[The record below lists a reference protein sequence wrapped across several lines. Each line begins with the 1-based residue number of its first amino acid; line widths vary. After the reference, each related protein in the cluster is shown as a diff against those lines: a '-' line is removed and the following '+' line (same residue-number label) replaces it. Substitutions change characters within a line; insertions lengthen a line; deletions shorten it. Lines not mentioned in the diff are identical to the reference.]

1 MNISGIIKTVIAGA
15 AIGSSNA
22 LGSPMPKPTSPH
34 GALRG
39 YTGRQLTEIPTCGN
53 VNPTDTAN
61 HLNPQITE
69 AGETL
74 VTELPYG
81 VDLVSLQALQAQVCL
96 DNGLTCVTAIAEYEA
111 LSNCT
116 QSDVG
121 KMNHMIAAVHTEGDP
136 TIWGVPANSTLTDPV
151 MSDCT
156 LDETGPNI
164 PSEDYPEIL
173 DNVCDYAE
181 SVGSSICEEL
191 GVKDSSGLYLK
202 TSTTETI
209 RNRKTINTAL
219 ASLDQQSFLSNG
231 CPITTDSFTYFSLP
245 VPSPV
250 PSPAPSRAPSRAP
263 NAQPTNSQTNSE
275 LIPTNSL
282 YLIGSGILGTSLIFC
297 VCYLIS
303 KFNGSND
310 RPETG
315 GQMQRTSPSI
325 NIHDIQG
332 SLIKIQLG
340 HMTPRPHNENPLT
353 SI

>member
-1 MNISGIIKTVIAGA
+1 MNISGIMKAVVAVA

-22 LGSPMPKPTSPH
+22 LGSPMPKPTSTH

-39 YTGRQLTEIPTCGN
+39 TGRQLTTSCGN

-81 VDLVSLQALQAQVCL
+81 VDLVSLQALQAQVCTL
-96 DNGLTCVTAIAEYEA
+96 NGLTCATAISEYDA

-121 KMNHMIAAVHTEGDP
+121 KMNHMITAVHTEGVL

-245 VPSPV
+245 VPSPA

-325 NIHDIQG
+325 NIQG